1 MLVRLRTGFGLARA
15 PNVGLRHW
23 HRARAVVTENFRGVD
38 NGRVEGDQVDAVNV
52 SGSLIRVGGCN
63 RHRRIFDEG
72 QFVPA
77 TVSLDDRRQAA
88 HQRIVAHDIIC
99 PLPGRFEEL
108 AECRIAVTGE
118 VVLGENKFV
127 RQWLKTFYEARVIQR
142 FAENMTALKV
152 ADMRYGPAL
161 SPRVIEHTATV
172 FTLGSTP
179 LMK

>member
-1 MLVRLRTGFGLARA
+1 
-15 PNVGLRHW
+15 
-23 HRARAVVTENFRGVD
+23 
-38 NGRVEGDQVDAVNV
+38 
-52 SGSLIRVGGCN
+52 
-63 RHRRIFDEG
+63 
-72 QFVPA
+72 
-77 TVSLDDRRQAA
+77 
-88 HQRIVAHDIIC
+88 
-99 PLPGRFEEL
+99 LPGRFEEL

-172 FTLGSTP
+172 FYTRFNAIDDFYTRFNAIDEVGTTLGRVLT
-179 LMK
+179 LNIHGDQQRRIDNRIG